1 MKFYVF
7 FLFLFLIKY
16 ITSENDET
24 NCTKEKNPEKIYATD
39 DCQLS
44 LEAKK
49 KYKYCC
55 FENINGKNSC
65 TAFTQSDYEI
75 LKEALRT
82 NESNNFIFECNSSAY
97 LQILLMLDILLF
109 IF

>member
-24 NCTKEKNPEKIYATD
+24 NCTKENSEKIDARD

-55 FENINGKNSC
+55 FENITRTNSC

>member
-16 ITSENDET
+16 ITSENNET
-24 NCTKEKNPEKIYATD
+24 NCTKEKNPEKID

-49 KYKYCC
+49 EYKYCC
-55 FENINGKNSC
+55 LENITGTNSC

-82 NESNNFIFECNSSAY
+82 KESNNFIFECNSSAY